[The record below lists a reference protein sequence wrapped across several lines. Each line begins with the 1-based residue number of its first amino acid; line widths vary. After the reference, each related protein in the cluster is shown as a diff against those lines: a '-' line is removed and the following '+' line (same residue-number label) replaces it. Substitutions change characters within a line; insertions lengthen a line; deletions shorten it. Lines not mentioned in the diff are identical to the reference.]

1 MLIIF
6 GFCHFQDNYL
16 FQHQIELDYYTST
29 SAPWGII
36 VNEMPTHHNHVFFY
50 FKFNLI
56 NVHAKIM
63 GIKPTL
69 ILSLFHLSR
78 EKITKTANL
87 TIHLIC
93 MVSYYKNL
101 FLIPIDNTSRN
112 KLHKSISTNLINAIL
127 TDLIIASIIKTTC
140 ELWTEEIRSNN
151 LSNTYITSSQTK
163 TNSSSWSAANTY
175 LIPSGPS

>member
-1 MLIIF
+1 MKCQPI
-6 GFCHFQDNYL
+6 
-16 FQHQIELDYYTST
+16 T
-29 SAPWGII
+29 
-36 VNEMPTHHNHVFFY
+36 
-50 FKFNLI
+50 
-56 NVHAKIM
+56 IM
-63 GIKPTL
+63 YSFISNSKPTV

>member
-1 MLIIF
+1 M
-6 GFCHFQDNYL
+6 